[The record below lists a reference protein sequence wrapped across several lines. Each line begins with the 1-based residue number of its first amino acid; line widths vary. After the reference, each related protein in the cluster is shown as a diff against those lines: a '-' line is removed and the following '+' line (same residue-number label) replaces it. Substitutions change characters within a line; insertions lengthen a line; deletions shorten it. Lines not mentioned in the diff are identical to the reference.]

1 MGVLKGAAGPA
12 AVSPLWQRAA
22 VVGSLWAASEIVLG
36 SFLHNLRVPFSGHVL
51 TAIAILVLVAGHRRW
66 PQDGLIARAGLIA
79 AVMKSASPSAVLFG
93 PMLAIAA
100 EAMAMEAG
108 VRLLGG
114 RLPGY
119 ALGGALAMSWTLV
132 HKVLSLLLT
141 YGADVVPLYREV
153 VAWAEKQVGPIP
165 LGPWGPLAALAL
177 LNLAAGAAVALCGSR
192 VGRSSAEKPVRARPG
207 AAVAD
212 WRNRVGPSAAKG
224 APPSLVSLAGWCLV
238 LPGGMFAFTRVPL
251 AFKAALAALVVLAA
265 LVRYR
270 RALRH
275 LGRPGFWLALVGL
288 TLASGGVAGALSTRP
303 GTTFLTGLEAG
314 AGMSLHA
321 VFVSISFA
329 AISVEFAHPR
339 VRSWAQGIGG
349 GQPHRALQAA
359 FSALPLAIAA
369 LPPGREI
376 VQRPFEALGGL
387 LPRLEGWLAEHGSAG
402 TVAGVVTGHRGEG
415 KTTFVEKVVGG
426 LRGRGLRVAGILS
439 PGELRE
445 GVRWTIDLEDLSTGL
460 RRPFATRER
469 ASAWPEAGAFFVD
482 PEGLAA
488 GERALSPEVV
498 DGADLV
504 VVDEVGPW
512 ELAGNGWAEA
522 LERLRG
528 SGHPPLLLVVRRS
541 LADEVLARFAPS
553 GAPVWDVSRVGAD
566 EVVEVLSRPR
576 AAPFPG

>member
-1 MGVLKGAAGPA
+1 MGVLKGAAEPEA
-12 AVSPLWQRAA
+12 LSPRWQRAA
-22 VVGSLWAASEIVLG
+22 VLGSLWAASEIVLG

-51 TAIAILVLVAGHRRW
+51 TGIAVLVLVAGHRRW

-100 EAMAMEAG
+100 ESLAMEAG

-119 ALGGALAMSWTLV
+119 ALGGALAMSWTLI

-141 YGADVVPLYREV
+141 YGIDVVPLYREV

-165 LGPWGPLAALAL
+165 LGAWGPPAALAM
-177 LNLAAGAAVALCGSR
+177 LNLAAGAAVALCGTRLGMS
-192 VGRSSAEKPVRARPG
+192 PVERPAHARPG
-207 AAVAD
+207 AAVAA

-224 APPSLVSLAGWCLV
+224 KPPSLVSLAGWCLV
-238 LPGGMFAFTRVPL
+238 LPGGLFAFTRVPL
-251 AFKAALAALVVLAA
+251 SLKAILAALVVLIA

-314 AGMSLHA
+314 VGMSLHA

-329 AISVEFAHPR
+329 AISVEVAHPR

-376 VQRPFEALGGL
+376 VRRPFEALGGL
-387 LPRLEGWLAEHGSAG
+387 LPRLEGWLAEHGPAG
-402 TVAGVVTGHRGEG
+402 AVAGVVTGHRGEG
-415 KTTFVEKVVGG
+415 KTKFVEKVVGG

-445 GVRWTIDLEDLSTGL
+445 GVRRTIDLVDLSTGL
-460 RRPFATRER
+460 RRPFATRETT
-469 ASAWPEAGAFFVD
+469 SAWPGTGAFFVD

-512 ELAGNGWAEA
+512 ELAGNGWAGA

-528 SGHPPLLLVVRRS
+528 SGHPPLLLVARRS

-553 GAPVWDVSRVGAD
+553 GAPVWDVSKVGPD
-566 EVVEVLSRPR
+566 EVVEVLRR
-576 AAPFPG
+576 RRVAPIPG

>member
-12 AVSPLWQRAA
+12 ALSPLWQRAA
-22 VVGSLWAASEIVLG
+22 VLGSLWAASEIVLG

-66 PQDGLIARAGLIA
+66 PEVGLIARAGLIA
-79 AVMKSASPSAVLFG
+79 AVMKSTSPSAVLFG

-100 EAMAMEAG
+100 EALAMEAG

-114 RLPGY
+114 RLPGF

-141 YGADVVPLYREV
+141 YGLDVVPLYREV
-153 VAWAEKQVGPIP
+153 VAWAGKQVGPIP

-177 LNLAAGAAVALCGSR
+177 LNLVAGAAVALCGSR
-192 VGRSSAEKPVRARPG
+192 LGRSSGGEPVRARPG

-212 WRNRVGPSAAKG
+212 WRNRVGTTSVTETS
-224 APPSLVSLAGWCLV
+224 PSLVSLAGWCLV

-251 AFKAALAALVVLAA
+251 AFKAALAAPVVLAA
-265 LVRYR
+265 LLRYR

-314 AGMSLHA
+314 LGMSLHA

-329 AISVEFAHPR
+329 ALSVEVAHPR

-376 VQRPFEALGGL
+376 VRRPFQALGGL
-387 LPRLEGWLAEHGSAG
+387 LPRLEGWLSEHGSAG

-415 KTTFVEKVVGG
+415 KTTFVAKVVEG

-445 GVRWTIDLEDLSTGL
+445 GVRWTIDLVDLSTGH
-460 RRPFATRER
+460 RRPFATRETS
-469 ASAWPEAGAFFVD
+469 SAWPGTGAFFVD
-482 PEGLAA
+482 PAGLAA
-488 GERALSPEVV
+488 GEIALSPEAV

-528 SGHPPLLLVVRRS
+528 SGHPPLILVARRS
-541 LADEVLARFAPS
+541 LADEVLARFAPT
-553 GAPVWDVSRVGAD
+553 GAPVWDVSGVAPD
-566 EVVEVLSRPR
+566 EVVEALSRSR
-576 AAPFPG
+576 VAPIPG